1 MIVIIFNGLVVISGR
16 VVLNQSSILYTSE
29 PILNIGGV
37 IVGLIFECGDRREDK
52 IKRLLGV
59 DVDC

>member
-1 MIVIIFNGLVVISGR
+1 MIVIIFNGLVVISG
-16 VVLNQSSILYTSE
+16 VVLNQPSILYSSE
-29 PILNIGGV
+29 PILNIRGV